1 VRVLV
6 YGAGAVGSLLGGC
19 LARAGAEVTLLAR
32 PAHAAAVTRSGL
44 RVTGPHGRTERL
56 RVGAVS
62 TLRQRDGRFDVVVVG
77 VKGYDTPTVAEV
89 LPGLVSAGGRVVCVQ
104 NGVGHE
110 EVVASRA
117 GSHVVVAASLTASVS
132 LKEPGWV
139 VQHTRGGIAL
149 AGWEGAEVA
158 DLVELFAA
166 GGLRTRG
173 HAHGRSLKWSKLL
186 LNLAANATCAVLDLP
201 PARVYGDVQ
210 LFRLERRMLQEA
222 VAVGEALG
230 VRWTDLPGFPVRLLV
245 RLLRFPDAVGRALL
259 RTAVARGRGEKMP
272 SLWYDLRTCRE
283 RGHAQSRTEAAFL
296 YGAVAQW
303 GAALGVPAPVNEALG
318 QLVEELSSGRLD
330 PQQFRHN
337 PSALLRAVGTSGEA
351 RRYAV
356 SD

>member
-1 VRVLV
+1 M
-6 YGAGAVGSLLGGC
+6 
-19 LARAGAEVTLLAR
+19 
-32 PAHAAAVTRSGL
+32 
-44 RVTGPHGRTERL
+44 
-56 RVGAVS
+56 GAVS

-110 EVVASRA
+110 EVVASRV
-117 GSHVVVAASLTASVS
+117 GSRAVVAASLTASVS

-139 VQHTRGGIAL
+139 VQHT
-149 AGWEGAEVA
+149 
-158 DLVELFAA
+158 
-166 GGLRTRG
+166 
-173 HAHGRSLKWSKLL
+173 LL

-318 QLVEELSSGRLD
+318 QLVEELSSGRVD